1 MVHSCGCNQLTV
13 HVHVYEKRL
22 YDKMI
27 VDKEG
32 MLEVSRYIH
41 LNPVEAKMVRKPEYY
56 PWSSYYLF
64 KNPQAV
70 GLSYMK
76 IDSILDYYNGTIEEK
91 KEKYYQYIG
100 AIHHPVL
107 P

>member
-41 LNPVEAKMVRKPEYY
+41 LNPVEAKMAKKPEYY
-56 PWSSYYLF
+56 PWSSYQFY
-64 KNPQAV
+64 KNSRAV
-70 GLSYMK
+70 APSYIN
-76 IDSILDYYNGTIEEK
+76 IDSILDYYIGTIEEK
-91 KEKYYQYIG
+91 KEKYCQTLLI
-100 AIHHPVL
+100 
-107 P
+107 